1 MPAPVKKHLLVIR
14 ATKVRLAPW
23 QDTPLKTI
31 LTDPIIFTS
40 DYDKQAIYNP

>member
-1 MPAPVKKHLLVIR
+1 MPAPVKKQLVVIR
-14 ATKVRLAPW
+14 ATKVRLATW

-40 DYDKQAIYNP
+40 DYDEQAI

>member
-1 MPAPVKKHLLVIR
+1 MPAPVKKQLLVIR

-31 LTDPIIFTS
+31 LNDSIIFTS
-40 DYDKQAIYNP
+40 DFDKQAI